1 MNRSFTRSA
10 ICLLTFAFALGLSQ
24 AQAQSDA
31 KIVAATETFPVS
43 PPAST
48 SSERFYL
55 SVPENREA
63 PDAARVELPV
73 VVLKAKAPSD
83 QPPIVMITGGP
94 GTAGLSAARYPGAYP
109 WVGQRDFVVFG
120 QRGTHYSRPSLMCPG
135 YRASLAERAD
145 KEAKTAAVRQCAAEL
160 AKQGIDR
167 SAYTTTASAHD
178 LEDLR
183 KAIGAEQL
191 SLYGLSYGTR
201 LAIAYAREYPDR
213 VASIVLD
220 GPLPFAA
227 SYDTELPANI
237 EAVLKAISQR
247 CAAQPACEEA
257 YPRLWQRFSQALAK
271 HASAPPSEGSV
282 TPSDVALYIV
292 PGSKADIAQA
302 PRLMDAFARGGL
314 APFVSSDGPFTPS
327 NFAWGMRLSVWC
339 AERASAPANTDK
351 PFAGIDAPTFPAF
364 ACDAWDVPMRPASEL
379 RDYSGDAPVLIL
391 AGEYDAITPPSFG
404 ALLLPGLNH
413 AELMAVPAGLHAI
426 TTNWGGTGCA
436 MSLAARF
443 FEAPKEFLADPE
455 RLGCLASEPY
465 PEFDLS
471 PLEPGPQPSGGAP

>member
-1 MNRSFTRSA
+1 MIRYITQTA
-10 ICLLTFAFALGLSQ
+10 IRLLACALALGLSP
-24 AQAQSDA
+24 AQAQSGA
-31 KIVAATETFPVS
+31 GIIAATEAFPVS

-48 SSERFYL
+48 PSERFYL

-73 VVLKAKAPSD
+73 VVLKSKTPGDKA
-83 QPPIVMITGGP
+83 PIVMITGGP

-109 WVGQRDFVVFG
+109 WVGKRDFVVFG
-120 QRGTHYSRPSLMCPG
+120 QRGTHYARPSLMCPG
-135 YRASLAERAD
+135 YRASMAEQAD
-145 KEAKTAAVRQCAAEL
+145 QEAKAAAIRQCAAEL
-160 AKQGIDR
+160 AEQGIDR
-167 SAYTTTASAHD
+167 SAYATTASAHD

-237 EAVLKAISQR
+237 EAVLRAIAQR
-247 CAAQPACEEA
+247 CAARPACEGA
-257 YPRLWQRFSQALAK
+257 YPKLWHRFSQALAK
-271 HASAPPSEGSV
+271 QASSPPSEGSV
-282 TPSDVALYIV
+282 SPSDVALYIV

-302 PRLMDAFARGGL
+302 PRLMDAFARGNL
-314 APFVSSDGPFTPS
+314 APFVGSDGSFTPS

-339 AERASAPANTDK
+339 AERESAKAISDA
-351 PFAGIDAPTFPAF
+351 PFAGIDSPTFADF
-364 ACDAWDVPMRPASEL
+364 ACEAWDVPMRPTSEL
-379 RDYSGDAPVLIL
+379 QDYSGDVPVLIL
-391 AGEYDAITPPSFG
+391 AGEYDAITPPAFG
-404 ALLLPGLNH
+404 ARLLSGLNH

-443 FEAPKEFLADPE
+443 FEAPKAFLADPE

-465 PEFDLS
+465 PEFELG
-471 PLEPGPQPSGGAP
+471 PIEPDTQPSGGAP